1 MLKFITEKLLGQIL
15 PSVVATVI
23 GAYVVNQYIVAR
35 PDAPPPAAP
44 AAQLDAGKAAKP
56 VEPVAAAIS
65 PEPAKS
71 ELVRSE
77 PPKLKPSVDK
87 EKSADKPV
95 GRHQISVHDK
105 APAAKPAG
113 APVSTA
119 SAAPEPVKPP
129 EERTEPAR
137 DPNQVLRAAVER
149 LRASASAS
157 AETPRA
163 ADTTARAQEPL
174 KVFETPR
181 AQEPP
186 RLQETARATAPALPP
201 AVNLAPSH
209 VSIEPYPSSP
219 ATTASV
225 PVNIRPADTADLSD
239 SDPHRPTPPADIPA
253 ARTAASGDGTTPARK
268 PSVAEDVLFTAKSV
282 IHSVLPR

>member
-23 GAYVVNQYIVAR
+23 GAYVVNQYIVTR

-77 PPKLKPSVDK
+77 PPKLKSGADK
-87 EKSADKPV
+87 EKSADQPV

-105 APAAKPAG
+105 TPAAKPAG

-137 DPNQVLRAAVER
+137 DPNQVLRAAVAR
-149 LRASASAS
+149 LRAS

-163 ADTTARAQEPL
+163 ADTTVRAQEPL

-268 PSVAEDVLFTAKSV
+268 PSVADDVLFTAKSV

>member
-77 PPKLKPSVDK
+77 PPKLKPGADK

-95 GRHQISVHDK
+95 GRHQIPVHDK

-129 EERTEPAR
+129 EERTESAR

-149 LRASASAS
+149 LRASA
-157 AETPRA
+157 ETPRA
-163 ADTTARAQEPL
+163 ADTSVRAQEPL